1 MSVTM
6 AFGLLTTFIGGYF
19 YSRVKMD
26 EKNAVNYAPVPGS
39 EDEASSTIGSF
50 CSTHKWKTCS
60 THKWKPSERK
70 YALCA
75 IAVVVG
81 VLALFTL
88 NEVKPERVR
97 SNGPF
102 ASSGGLVNYSMF
114 SMNVSIGELK
124 NRIETIKGDIQAG
137 NFTHA
142 SELLGM
148 ENALPNIT
156 ATSVSARITSE
167 TKVKAPAEKVEAGR
181 TLTPTLRPTLTPT
194 LTPMLTPTEQPTP
207 TTPIAVSTV
216 ALIVSPTHV
225 EPGFK
230 DSKLSEAFKVLPG
243 DVQVQVIDLNKMFNN
258 TKSYIKMLQSK
269 NGTLPWNLGNK
280 APKQKIKLVKPDY
293 WIEPAWHGRIFLP
306 GDYHCREGLDVH
318 IEFYKDGL
326 EDADIILNDMVHES
340 KYYKTLM
347 DSGFK
352 KSSHQTLIPFGVE
365 SVQHWPGMWPYASF
379 KRLWPQVDL
388 ISTIRYKLLLEFL
401 PPLFASLAFTV
412 STGLSRC

>member
-1 MSVTM
+1 MSATM
-6 AFGLLTTFIGGYF
+6 AFGLLMTFIGGYL
-19 YSRVKMD
+19 YSRVKMN
-26 EKNAVNYAPVPGS
+26 EKKAVDYAPVAGS
-39 EDEASSTIGSF
+39 EDETSITIGSF
-50 CSTHKWKTCS
+50 CFTRKWKTS
-60 THKWKPSERK
+60 HRK
-70 YALCA
+70 YALYG
-75 IAVVVG
+75 IVVVLIVITLLTLSELKPKG
-81 VLALFTL
+81 VRKTG
-88 NEVKPERVR
+88 
-97 SNGPF
+97 SPF
-102 ASSGGLVNYSMF
+102 ASLVNYSMF
-114 SMNVSIGELK
+114 STGEVK
-124 NRIETIKGDIQAG
+124 NRIQTIKGDIQAG
-137 NFTHA
+137 DFINA